1 VIETATVGVAGLGLW
16 LPGFASLA
24 AWSQGAP
31 DASAVKPAGSA
42 LDRVNRRRASLLG
55 RALADAGAQAACD
68 AQIDL
73 ASVQTVIGSSI
84 AEGSTLI
91 GLLEQ
96 IWRSREP
103 VSPAAF
109 TMSVHNAASG
119 LISIS
124 CGNRGFTTSL
134 AADEDTSA
142 AALLEAIGLVLAGG
156 GPVVVA
162 CGDES
167 APAEL
172 IPEQHRW
179 SLLAAAVVLAPLEHQ
194 GPCRARLRIVRPGVP
209 TLSPAA
215 CAADVGRNPQAG
227 LLDLIDAVSRAAT
240 GSVRLDRGRG
250 LGYCAEI
257 EPASTPASVRFHER

>member
-1 VIETATVGVAGLGLW
+1 MTRTAVVQIAGLGLW
-16 LPGFASLA
+16 LPGFPSLP
-24 AWSQGAP
+24 AWSQGVP
-31 DASAVKPAGSA
+31 DASAVKPAGAA

-55 RALADAGAQAACD
+55 RALADVVAEAAGD
-68 AQIDL
+68 ARIDL

-134 AADEDTSA
+134 AADDDTSA
-142 AALLEAIGLVLAGG
+142 ASLLEAIGLVLTGN

-167 APAEL
+167 SPTEL
-172 IPEQHRW
+172 IPEPQRW
-179 SLLAAAVVLAPLEHQ
+179 SLLAAAVVLAPLGHP
-194 GPCRARLRIVRPGVP
+194 GPCRARLAIVRPGTA
-209 TLSPAA
+209 TLPPSA

-227 LLDLIDAVSRAAT
+227 LLDLIDAVTRGAM
-240 GSVRLDRGRG
+240 GCVRLDRGGG

-257 EPASTPASVRFHER
+257 EAVDPSAAEPARER

>member
-1 VIETATVGVAGLGLW
+1 MIETASVGIAGLGLW
-16 LPGFASLA
+16 LPGFTSVA
-24 AWSQGAP
+24 AWSAGVP
-31 DASAVKPAGSA
+31 DAAAVKPAGSA

-55 RALADAGAQAACD
+55 RALADAGAQAASE
-68 AQIDL
+68 ARIDL
-73 ASVQTVIGSSI
+73 ARVQTVIGSSI

-124 CGNRGFTTSL
+124 CGNQGFTTSL
-134 AADEDTSA
+134 AADEDTCA
-142 AALLEAIGLVLAGG
+142 ASLIEAIGLVVAGG

-167 APAEL
+167 APSEL
-172 IPEQHRW
+172 IPEAQRW
-179 SLLAAAVVLAPLEHQ
+179 SLLAASLVLAPLDHD
-194 GPCRARLRIVRPGVP
+194 GPCRAWLRLVRPGVP
-209 TLSPAA
+209 TLPPAA
-215 CAADVGRNPQAG
+215 CTPEVGRNPQAG
-227 LLDLIDAVSRAAT
+227 LLDLVDAVSRGAR
-240 GSVRLDRGRG
+240 GRVRLDRGAG

-257 EPASTPASVRFHER
+257 QPVGER